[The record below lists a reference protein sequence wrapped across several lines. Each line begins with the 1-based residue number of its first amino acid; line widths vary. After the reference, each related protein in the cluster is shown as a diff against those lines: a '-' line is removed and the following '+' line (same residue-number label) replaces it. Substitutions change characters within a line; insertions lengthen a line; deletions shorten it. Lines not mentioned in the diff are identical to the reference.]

1 MNYDTETDLGIEVTM
16 QVERA
21 KQMAHG
27 ELTITES
34 LTKIFPN
41 SKCVMCQCSIL
52 LELHILLN
60 TGFFGLRHVSVLL
73 HVQVHVLINRTVKVV
88 RSEQSIL

>member
-1 MNYDTETDLGIEVTM
+1 MWVTM

-34 LTKIFPN
+34 LTKIFPY
-41 SKCVMCQCSIL
+41 SKCVMCQCPIL
-52 LELHILLN
+52 LESHIVLN
-60 TGFFGLRHVSVLL
+60 TRFYQLLHVSVFR
-73 HVQVHVLINRTVKVV
+73 HVHVLISRTIKGV